1 MQQEYDVVILGGG
14 LAGLTLSLQLKNAKP
29 DLSILVLERR
39 ETEAA
44 TAAHKVGES
53 TVELATHYMR
63 EVLDLKAYLEEF
75 ELPKQGL
82 RFFFPT
88 KTKEDITER
97 VEFGPHNRLK
107 VPSHQLDRGTLE
119 NHLAK
124 LVQQLGCT
132 LIMGGR
138 VKSVE
143 FNPEGHEVT
152 YSKDGVD
159 TVVKGRWVADA
170 TGRGSLLKRKMK
182 FQKTMD
188 HAVNAVWWRLRGE
201 IDINDWSDDVKWKTY
216 LEPKIRYLATVHFM
230 DKGYWLWVIPLGSKN
245 TSIGI
250 VADPVVHPFETINT
264 YEKSVEWM
272 RVNEPLA
279 YRMLKPRG
287 EGDGLMD
294 FRVLKH
300 FAHDSGRIYSA
311 DRWGVTGEAG
321 AFLDPL
327 YSPGSDFIAMN
338 NTWLSDLIL
347 RDLDGEDITLRA
359 SVYEQAHL
367 SHLENWIPIYQNKY
381 LLMGSAQI
389 MIFNICW
396 DWAIYW
402 AVPCLLFTNKG
413 FTNLKVT
420 KELFAA
426 DDSLGRKFGKLNKIM
441 QDMFRAWLQYEN
453 EIFTNRY
460 IDAFDVECIRALQLE
475 MEVQYRPKE
484 LVEKIK
490 MNIELLERVA
500 AEMFRLASHQAK
512 GTSLTMN
519 VDPYAISMEHANE
532 EQHAKGL
539 PYDAAIAEDI
549 NRIWLYKNKVM
560 A

>member
-1 MQQEYDVVILGGG
+1 MEKIYDVIIPGGG
-14 LAGLTLSLQLKNAKP
+14 LAGLCLSVQLKRAKP
-29 DLSILVLERR
+29 DISILILESMD
-39 ETEAA
+39 TVAP

-63 EVLDLKAYLEEF
+63 EVLDLKGYLEEH

-88 KTKEDITER
+88 KTKQDISER

-119 NHLAK
+119 NYLMKHT
-124 LVQQLGCT
+124 QTLGT
-132 LIMGGR
+132 EIIMGAR
-138 VKSVE
+138 AKAVE
-143 FNPEGHEVT
+143 FGPETHTVT
-152 YSKDGVD
+152 YGKDGADV
-159 TVVKGRWVADA
+159 TVTAKWVADA

-182 FQKTMD
+182 FQKEMD
-188 HAVNAVWWRLRGE
+188 HAVNAAWWRLRGE
-201 IDINDWSDDVKWKTY
+201 IDINDWSENKEWVNY

-230 DKGYWLWVIPLGSKN
+230 DKGYWLWVIPLGSHN

-250 VADPVVHPFETINT
+250 VADPAIHPFETYNT
-264 YEKSVEWM
+264 YEKALTWM
-272 RVNEPLA
+272 EKNEPLA
-279 YRMLKPRG
+279 YRMLKPLG

-294 FRVLKH
+294 FRILKH
-300 FAHDSGRIYSA
+300 FAHDSGRLYSA

-347 RDLDGEDITLRA
+347 RNLDGEDITIRA
-359 SVYEQAHL
+359 SIYEEAHKA
-367 SHLENWIPIYQNKY
+367 HLENWVPIYQNKY
-381 LLMGSAQI
+381 PLMGSAQI

-402 AVPCLLFTNKG
+402 GVPCLLFTNKG
-413 FTNLKVT
+413 FTNLKVA

-426 DDSLGRKFGKLNKIM
+426 DDSLGRQFGRLNKIM
-441 QDMFRAWLQYEN
+441 QDLFRAWLPYETELFSN
-453 EIFTNRY
+453 IY
-460 IDAFDVECIRALQLE
+460 VDCFDVECVRHLQLD
-475 MEVQYRPKE
+475 MEIQYEPKQ

-490 MNIELLERVA
+490 MNIELLEKVA
-500 AEMFRLASHQAK
+500 AQMFRLISHKAK

-519 VDPYAISMEHANE
+519 VDPYAISLTQAND
-532 EQHAKGL
+532 EQHAKGM
-539 PYDAAIAEDI
+539 PYDAMIADDLSKI
-549 NRIWLYKNKVM
+549 
-560 A
+560 